1 MLMLCR
7 GNISQLTTTTM
18 YGPTKFKHLLWIKL
32 PNSIYFPFGYK
43 NPVLFVCRKGR
54 KNSLSCVETTWKRV
68 WDVFMSCLSLLKPRI
83 LYFYM
88 ISNVLF
94 FNDWNIK
101 ILYLI
106 IKSTLKIFFFKF
118 LMPKKR
124 FPNSNCFGKR
134 TVQHF
139 TPDMN
144 ILTGYETH
152 CKFTDSLHV
161 SGV

>member
-1 MLMLCR
+1 MLVLCR

-18 YGPTKFKHLLWIKL
+18 YGPIKFKHLLWIKL

-83 LYFYM
+83 LYFDM

-94 FNDWNIK
+94 FNVWNIK
-101 ILYLI
+101 TLYLI
-106 IKSTLKIFFFKF
+106 IKSTLKIYFFLNFVC
-118 LMPKKR
+118 LRKR
-124 FPNSNCFGKR
+124 FPISIVLEKGLFNTLPRIWTF
-134 TVQHF
+134 
-139 TPDMN
+139 
-144 ILTGYETH
+144 
-152 CKFTDSLHV
+152 
-161 SGV
+161 